1 MLNFHNPTFKYNF
14 RLKKNMRNFVVAALI
29 GSSAVQSIK
38 LNSRFV
44 GDVKTEWKGSSNPI
58 EWRSHGEYDT
68 TSFE

>member
-1 MLNFHNPTFKYNF
+1 
-14 RLKKNMRNFVVAALI
+14 MRNFVVAALI